1 MRARHYAAA
10 PPVVVERMRAEA
22 RLLPSARDLFPQ
34 LRERVLAS
42 RPVLGW
48 DVNGK
53 RQARAPRP
61 GVKATPIYGAPTF
74 RNRIDSKGEHI

>member
-1 MRARHYAAA
+1 MRARHYAA
-10 PPVVVERMRAEA
+10 PQPIVVERLRIES
-22 RLLPSARDLFPQ
+22 RLRPSARVLFPH
-34 LRERVLAS
+34 LRERLLAS